1 MDSASSL
8 VDDTSSGGGAS
19 TDKLRALA
27 AAAASAGAPLE
38 RMGSGASAVVDAA
51 EPGAEA
57 DSAAAAAAG
66 AGAGVGV
73 GGKLPSSRYK
83 GVVPQ
88 PNGRWG
94 AQIYERH
101 QRVWLGTFAGETDA
115 ARAYD
120 VAAQRFRGR
129 DAVTNFRPLADAD
142 PDAAAELRFLVSRSK
157 AEVVDML
164 RKHTY
169 FDELAQNKR
178 AFAAAASAPTTS
190 ALANAHSSPS
200 PSPAAAA
207 AAAREHLFDK
217 TVTPSDVGK
226 LNRLVIPKQHAE
238 KHFPLQLPSAGG
250 ESKGVLLNFED
261 AGGKVWRFRY
271 SYWNSSQSY
280 VLTKGWSRF
289 VKEKGLQAGDVVGFY
304 RSAAAAGA
312 DSKLFIACR
321 LRPNGDVAALTSPVV
336 EVEPSSAPV
345 AKAVRL
351 FGVDLLSAPAQAP
364 AAAPAEAMAGCKR
377 ARDLAALPQAAFKKQ
392 LVELALV

>member
-1 MDSASSL
+1 
-8 VDDTSSGGGAS
+8 
-19 TDKLRALA
+19 
-27 AAAASAGAPLE
+27 
-38 RMGSGASAVVDAA
+38 
-51 EPGAEA
+51 
-57 DSAAAAAAG
+57 
-66 AGAGVGV
+66 
-73 GGKLPSSRYK
+73 
-83 GVVPQ
+83 VVPQ

-101 QRVWLGTFAGETDA
+101 QRVWLGTFAGEADA

-129 DAVTNFRPLADAD
+129 DAVTNFRPLADTD
-142 PDAAAELRFLVSRSK
+142 PDAAAELRFLASRSK

-178 AFAAAASAPTTS
+178 AFAAAAASAATATASSPTNNNS
-190 ALANAHSSPS
+190 NHSSLAS
-200 PSPAAAA
+200 PSPAT
-207 AAAREHLFDK
+207 AREHLFDK

-250 ESKGVLLNFED
+250 ESKGVLLNLED
-261 AGGKVWRFRY
+261 AAGKVWRFRY

-304 RSAAAAGA
+304 RSSAAGAGA
-312 DSKLFIACR
+312 DSKLFIDCK
-321 LRPNGDVAALTSPVV
+321 LRPKPNSVVTASTTTSPVG
-336 EVEPSSAPV
+336 SSPRAPV

-351 FGVDLLSAPAQAP
+351 FGVDLLTAPATA
-364 AAAPAEAMAGCKR
+364 AAAPAEAMAAGCKR
-377 ARDLAALPQAAFKKQ
+377 ARDLASPPRAAFKKQ